1 MYVAPGHNAWLS
13 GGNGTHHGLMK
24 AFLGPF
30 ARILGERGLS
40 LAGSVNLLG
49 CKCGLDGPRF
59 TAQGEG
65 LPNSDTNI
73 NIRGGDRWSLKSITE
88 LSLDPAIPEAKLNPS
103 YTFSYIS
110 QYLLLF
116 SLIEIEFLSLDAEQA
131 LTITAL
137 PSLFMVFTETP
148 L

>member
-40 LAGSVNLLG
+40 LAGSVKLLG

-59 TAQGEG
+59 TPQGEG